1 MAMPDDPQQKI
12 DAYLNRI
19 RDRLRGLR
27 AEERR
32 EILEELRSH
41 IMEKSTAGGMTGAA
55 VDAALESLG
64 SPEELAREYVT
75 DELLARAEVSRSP
88 LRILDSLFRW
98 ASLSIAGFFVLLGA
112 ITGYFLGVVFLLVA
126 ALKPFHPE
134 TAGLW
139 ASRDGSGDLSFSVH
153 MGFGYP
159 AVGSHEVLGW
169 WIVPLGLGVGCLLV
183 VLTTRYALWCVQQC
197 RRPLLRSGLKR
208 PEARNE

>member
-1 MAMPDDPQQKI
+1 MADDPQQKI

-19 RDRLRGLR
+19 RGRLRGLR

-32 EILEELRSH
+32 EILEELRGH
-41 IMEKSTAGGMTGAA
+41 IMEKSAAGGMTGAA

-98 ASLSIAGFFVLLGA
+98 ASLSIAGFFVLLGS

-139 ASRDGSGDLSFSVH
+139 ASRDGSGDLSLSVH
-153 MGFGYP
+153 MGFGYAP
-159 AVGSHEVLGW
+159 VGGREVLGW
-169 WIVPLGLGVGCLLV
+169 WIVPIGLLSGCLLV
-183 VLTTRYALWCVQQC
+183 ILTTRFGLWC
-197 RRPLLRSGLKR
+197 
-208 PEARNE
+208 ARLYRKSRALPGRG

>member
-1 MAMPDDPQQKI
+1 MAMADEAQQKI

-19 RDRLRGLR
+19 RGRLRGLR

-41 IMEKSTAGGMTGAA
+41 LLEKAATDGMTGAA
-55 VDAALESLG
+55 VDTALESLG

-98 ASLSIAGFFVLLGA
+98 ASLSVAGFFVLLGS
-112 ITGYFLGVVFLLVA
+112 ITGYFFGAVFILVA
-126 ALKPFHPE
+126 GLKPFHPE

-139 ASRDGSGDLSFSVH
+139 VFRGTGDLSFSLR

-159 AVGSHEVLGW
+159 PVAAREVLGW
-169 WIVPLGLGVGCLLV
+169 WIVPIGLGIGCLLV
-183 VLTTRYALWCVQQC
+183 VLTTRYALWCLQQY
-197 RRPLLRSGLKR
+197 RRSPLAPLRTER
-208 PEARNE
+208 PGARNE